1 VKPFHEKIN
10 QFVYIFANI
19 LYWKTS
25 VFNITP
31 ELFHIIARG
40 RRGRDRM

>member
-1 VKPFHEKIN
+1 LP
-10 QFVYIFANI
+10 IFCI
-19 LYWKTS
+19 GRL

-31 ELFHIIARG
+31 ELFHIIDRG